1 VEEDPGSSVR
11 RIAAAEGIGFLL
23 VCRVLHEQGPDFDDM
38 SSFFPCIICG
48 SFKYINPG
56 YELLVTKM

>member
-1 VEEDPGSSVR
+1 VVFWWVHTLYLSADKCYQCLTLSV
-11 RIAAAEGIGFLL
+11 
-23 VCRVLHEQGPDFDDM
+23 VSDDQGPDFDDM

-48 SFKYINPG
+48 SLKYINPG